1 MLMAFGALFGG
12 MAMAAPL
19 LAQASPAAAVDLND
33 QGAFEIFSAGK
44 SIGSETFQIRVL
56 ADRIEA
62 SGSGHLQ
69 LVQNGNPV
77 EVETSSSLLLDP
89 ELNPQSYT
97 WSQKGTQSS
106 QLSIDFHSKTTHVRY
121 QQVNGQDDKRDFK
134 LDKDVV
140 VLDDNVVHH
149 YELALARYDQNKGGL
164 QVLRGFIPQEA
175 LPGVITLHF
184 IGNDPA
190 TVNGDKVTLRHFVL
204 TAELAQIGLWADDHG
219 HLQVVSSADTQFQAV
234 RKKEPGK

>member
-1 MLMAFGALFGG
+1 MKSLR
-12 MAMAAPL
+12 
-19 LAQASPAAAVDLND
+19 
-33 QGAFEIFSAGK
+33 AGK

-69 LVQNGNPV
+69 LVQNGKPV

-89 ELNPQSYT
+89 EMNPQSYT

-106 QLSIDFHSKTTHVRY
+106 QLSIDFHSKTAHVRY
-121 QQVNGQDDKRDFK
+121 KQVNGQDDKRDFK

-149 YELALARYDQNKGGL
+149 YELALARYDQSKGGV

-175 LPGVITLHF
+175 LPGVITLNF
-184 IGNDPA
+184 IGNDQA
-190 TVNGDKVTLRHFVL
+190 TVNGDKVTLRHFML